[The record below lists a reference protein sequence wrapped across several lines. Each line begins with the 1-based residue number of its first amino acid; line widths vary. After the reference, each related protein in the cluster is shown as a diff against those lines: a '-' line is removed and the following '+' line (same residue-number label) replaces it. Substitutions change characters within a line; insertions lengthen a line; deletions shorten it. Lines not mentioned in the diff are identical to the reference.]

1 MHCDVCGGRLL
12 KGIALNSATRDGT
25 LGAYCPANHSNLAFI
40 PVAKCE
46 DCGRSLDEREFNE
59 KSLTTP

>member
-1 MHCDVCGGRLL
+1 LL